1 MENHKLRLK
10 WSKAFGELYCW
21 DASLIIPYS
30 NASLFP
36 PEYVRVGVTVRSNDI
51 KKGNVLDHYDR
62 SVVRYLPC
70 LVKDEYIEL
79 PLAHPS
85 LIDGLSLDGWTSAK
99 KKGNVLKDFPV
110 SMFYQLP
117 DEDVVTLPFDYENL
131 LTPFLIS
138 KPLISNLKDGEKIDV
153 EIILENS

>member
-10 WSKAFGELYCW
+10 WSRAFGELYIW

-30 NASLFP
+30 NISLFP
-36 PEYVRVGVTVRSNDI
+36 PEYIMVGVTMRSNDI
-51 KKGNVLDHYDR
+51 EKGNVLRHYDR
-62 SVVRYLPC
+62 SVERFLPC
-70 LVKDEYIEL
+70 QIKDEHIEL

>member
-21 DASLIIPYS
+21 DAALYIPYQHH
-30 NASLFP
+30 SLFP
-36 PEYVRVGVTVRSNDI
+36 PEYIRVGVTMRSNDI
-51 KKGNVLDHYDR
+51 KEGKVMGHYDR
-62 SVVRYLPC
+62 TVDRYLPC
-70 LVKDEYIEL
+70 KVGDTHLEL
-79 PLAHPS
+79 LLAHPS

-117 DEDVVTLPFDYENL
+117 DEDVITLPFDYESQR
-131 LTPFLIS
+131 TPFLIS

-153 EIILENS
+153 EILLENS